1 MKTLVAGWF
10 SFAEMGATAGDLL
23 ARDVIC
29 EWLRQ
34 AGCSYDVAM
43 AAPFAG
49 GVDWA
54 AVDPHA
60 YSDVV
65 FVCGPFGNGW
75 PIPDFL
81 ARFSGRRLT
90 GVDVSLLE
98 PLDAWNPFDLLLE
111 RDSTSTSRPD
121 ISLLASSAK
130 VPVVGV
136 VLVHHQ
142 LEYRNGLHDRAHAA
156 IERLI
161 AGRSLAAVRIDTRL
175 DVNATGLRTPA
186 EVESLIARMDVVV
199 TTRLHGLVLAIKN
212 NVPVVAID
220 PVIGGAKVTRQAQ
233 ALGWPCVLAAETL
246 SDAALADALNWA
258 LGADARRAVHTAR
271 SRAAATLNDVRDR
284 FLAAFA
290 GHENPLEA

>member
-1 MKTLVAGWF
+1 
-10 SFAEMGATAGDLL
+10 
-23 ARDVIC
+23 
-29 EWLRQ
+29 
-34 AGCSYDVAM
+34 
-43 AAPFAG
+43 
-49 GVDWA
+49 
-54 AVDPHA
+54 
-60 YSDVV
+60 
-65 FVCGPFGNGW
+65 
-75 PIPDFL
+75 
-81 ARFSGRRLT
+81 
-90 GVDVSLLE
+90 
-98 PLDAWNPFDLLLE
+98 
-111 RDSTSTSRPD
+111 
-121 ISLLASSAK
+121 

-142 LEYRNGLHDRAHAA
+142 LEYRNGLHDRADAA

-220 PVIGGAKVTRQAQ
+220 PVRGGAKVTQQAQ

-246 SDAALADALNWA
+246 SDSALAEALTWA
-258 LGADARRAVHTAR
+258 LGTDARHAVQRAR
-271 SRAAATLNDVRDR
+271 SRAGSALKDVRDR

-290 GHENPLEA
+290 DHEHPLEA